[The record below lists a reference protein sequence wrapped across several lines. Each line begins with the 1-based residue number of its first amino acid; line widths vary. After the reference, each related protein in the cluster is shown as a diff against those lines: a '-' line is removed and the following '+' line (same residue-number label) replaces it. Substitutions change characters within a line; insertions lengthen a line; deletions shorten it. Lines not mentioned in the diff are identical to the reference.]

1 MPLIFGPYSIN
12 VINGPSSMSVLV
24 QNDNNPYLN
33 KNTIILFGETH
44 TLEHY
49 EPCEKKDD
57 DCDELITD
65 FIHKL
70 NIFAIHT
77 RIDFYTEFFLESQY
91 LNPTPVV
98 IENHT
103 NEFIRDKKDILKF
116 IEPSDTTT
124 LVDRERELKRKN
136 RTLRGFLKSNMT
148 AMNILY
154 NGCFYKEYKKNTDI
168 CPYNNII
175 WQYAD
180 LRKSKTYKTK
190 NIDYT
195 NFSEHT
201 HGYEMFLKS
210 KRNTLTLDHELI
222 DEYCTMD
229 GSAKVIDVLRIIHL
243 SLTNLNLFVIN
254 LMQTPFIKKQRDKIN
269 KNIRGLFSVE
279 SFIKLF
285 YDTRLQFAFLP
296 NSQPNSQSNSKSK
309 NDEYDKR
316 KHFKLI
322 TFIELLITYLDTQS
336 IDVQNDILIK
346 LNSIE
351 SFTDEEWNASQWV
364 HVGIGTSVLDMYFIL
379 RINKEEADNTNN
391 EKLVL
396 GYFGENHLDNI
407 TYYLCI
413 IIQTHRLLKHY
424 KNEDDVFRIN
434 ITDNIDLNKIMNY
447 GIKIQGEAIK
457 TKKIKRTFLKNKKK
471 TRVKPK
477 TNKKYLKQK

>member
-1 MPLIFGPYSIN
+1 MYFYYMPLIFGPYSTS

-24 QNDNNPYLN
+24 QNDNPEFDNLN
-33 KNTIILFGETH
+33 KNTIILFGEIH

-49 EPCEKKDD
+49 EPCEKYDV
-57 DCDELITD
+57 CDELITD
-65 FIHKL
+65 FISKL
-70 NIFAIHT
+70 NMFAIHT

-91 LNPTPVV
+91 LDPTTPFV
-98 IENHT
+98 IEKYT
-103 NEFIRDKKDILKF
+103 NEFIRNKNDILKF

-124 LVDRERELKRKN
+124 LVDRERDLKRKN
-136 RTLRGFLKSNMT
+136 LTLRGFLKSNMT

-154 NGCFYKEYKKNTDI
+154 NGCFYKGYKKKTDI

-195 NFSEHT
+195 NFSGHT

-210 KRNTLTLDHELI
+210 KRNTLALDHELI
-222 DEYCTMD
+222 EEYCTLD
-229 GSAKVIDVLRIIHL
+229 GTAKVIDVLRILHL
-243 SLTNLNLFVIN
+243 SLTNLNAFVIN
-254 LMQTPFIKKQRDKIN
+254 LMQTPLIKKQRDKIN
-269 KNIRGLFSVE
+269 KNIRELFSVE

-285 YDTRLQFAFLP
+285 YDTRLQFAIL
-296 NSQPNSQSNSKSK
+296 PNSQSNSQS
-309 NDEYDKR
+309 NSDEYDKR
-316 KHFKLI
+316 KHSKLI

-336 IDVQNDILIK
+336 IVVRNDILFQ

-351 SFTDEEWNASQWV
+351 SFTDEEWDSSQWV
-364 HVGIGTSVLDMYFIL
+364 HVGIGLSILDMYFIL
-379 RINKEEADNTNN
+379 RINKEEDNNTIN

-396 GYFGENHLDNI
+396 GYFGVNHLDNI
-407 TYYLCI
+407 TYYLCV

-424 KNEDDVFRIN
+424 ENEDDVFRIN

-447 GIKIQGEAIK
+447 GSKIQGEAIK
-457 TKKIKRTFLKNKKK
+457 TKKIKRTFLKNKRK
-471 TRVKPK
+471 TRGKPKK
-477 TNKKYLKQK
+477 TNKI